1 MELEDNF
8 EDNFFNKQCEA
19 LRSGIDTKR
28 NYCDDMLEYDDLLM
42 YLNYEVFHGDTDL
55 MYEKL
60 AEYFSDDY
68 DRYCEKIIEN
78 WISGEQKM
86 ARPIREILNSDINYF
101 EKKVNKYKNQ
111 QITIKKE
118 LKELKKNSAQNVDAI
133 LKKLEYLD
141 NLNNTV
147 IRHERLLEY
156 LKNYAEKYFDAEN

>member
-1 MELEDNF
+1 
-8 EDNFFNKQCEA
+8 
-19 LRSGIDTKR
+19 
-28 NYCDDMLEYDDLLM
+28 
-42 YLNYEVFHGDTDL
+42 
-55 MYEKL
+55 
-60 AEYFSDDY
+60 
-68 DRYCEKIIEN
+68 
-78 WISGEQKM
+78 M

-147 IRHERLLEY
+147 IRHDRILEY
-156 LKNYAEKYFDAEN
+156 LKIYAEKYFDEEN

>member
-8 EDNFFNKQCEA
+8 FEQQCEA

-28 NYCDDMLEYDDLLM
+28 NYCEDMLEYNDLLM

-78 WISGEQKM
+78 WISGE
-86 ARPIREILNSDINYF
+86 
-101 EKKVNKYKNQ
+101 
-111 QITIKKE
+111 
-118 LKELKKNSAQNVDAI
+118 
-133 LKKLEYLD
+133 
-141 NLNNTV
+141 
-147 IRHERLLEY
+147 
-156 LKNYAEKYFDAEN
+156 

>member
-8 EDNFFNKQCEA
+8 EDNFFEQQCEA

-28 NYCDDMLEYDDLLM
+28 NYCDDMLEYNDLLM

-78 WISGEQKM
+78 WISGE
-86 ARPIREILNSDINYF
+86 
-101 EKKVNKYKNQ
+101 
-111 QITIKKE
+111 
-118 LKELKKNSAQNVDAI
+118 
-133 LKKLEYLD
+133 
-141 NLNNTV
+141 
-147 IRHERLLEY
+147 
-156 LKNYAEKYFDAEN
+156 